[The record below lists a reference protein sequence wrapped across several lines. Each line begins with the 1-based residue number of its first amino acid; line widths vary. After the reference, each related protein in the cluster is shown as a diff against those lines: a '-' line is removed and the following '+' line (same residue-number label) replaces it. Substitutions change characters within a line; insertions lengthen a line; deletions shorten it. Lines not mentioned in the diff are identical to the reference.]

1 MKFLTKMLF
10 PKRVKFRKWQR
21 MATRRKLV
29 ETRGVSLAFGAY
41 GLKAEEASWVNSK
54 QLEAARKAMTHYIQ
68 RGGKIW
74 IRIFPDK
81 PITSKPP
88 EVTMGGGK
96 GDVAGYVFPVLPGRI
111 IFEMDGVAKDVAE
124 EALRRAGAKLP
135 IRTRFVTRQ

>member
-1 MKFLTKMLF
+1 MKFLKNMLV

-21 MATRRKLV
+21 MATKRKLV
-29 ETRGVSLAFGAY
+29 ETRGVSLSYGAF
-41 GLKAEEASWVNSK
+41 GLKADEACWVNSK

-81 PITSKPP
+81 PITAKPP

-111 IFEMDGVAKDVAE
+111 IFEMDGVARDVAE

-135 IRTRFVTRQ
+135 IRTRFVARN

>member
-1 MKFLTKMLF
+1 MLL

-21 MATRRKLV
+21 MATRRNLK
-29 ETRGVSLAFGAY
+29 ETKGVSLAFGSF
-41 GLKAEEASWVNSK
+41 GLKSEEACWVTSQ
-54 QLEAARKAMTHYIQ
+54 QLEAARKAMTHFVQ

-81 PITSKPP
+81 PITKKPP

-111 IFEMDGVAKDVAE
+111 LFEIDGVPRDIAIS
-124 EALRRAGAKLP
+124 ALKRAGAKLP
-135 IRTRFVTRQ
+135 VRTKVVART

>member
-1 MKFLTKMLF
+1 MLL

-21 MATRRKLV
+21 MATKRKLK
-29 ETRGVSLAFGAY
+29 ETRGVTLAFGSY
-41 GLKAEEASWVNSK
+41 GLRSEEACWVNSK
-54 QLEAARKAMTHYIQ
+54 QLEAARKAMTHYVE

-81 PITSKPP
+81 PITQKPP

-111 IFEMDGVAKDVAE
+111 IFEMDGVPKEVAE
-124 EALRRAGAKLP
+124 NALRRAGAKLP
-135 IRTRFVTRQ
+135 VRTKFIFR

>member
-1 MKFLTKMLF
+1 MLL

-21 MATRRKLV
+21 MATKRALK
-29 ETRGVSLAFGAY
+29 ETRGVSLAFGSF
-41 GLKAEEASWVNSK
+41 GLKAEEALWISS
-54 QLEAARKAMTHYIQ
+54 QQIEAARKAMTHFVQ

-81 PITSKPP
+81 PITKKPP

-111 IFEMDGVAKDVAE
+111 LFEIDGVPEETAK
-124 EALRRAGAKLP
+124 EALLRAGAKLP
-135 IRTRFVTRQ
+135 IKTKIVSR

>member
-1 MKFLTKMLF
+1 
-10 PKRVKFRKWQR
+10 
-21 MATRRKLV
+21 MATKRNLK

-41 GLKAEEASWVNSK
+41 GLKAEEARWVNSK
-54 QLEAARKAMTHYIQ
+54 QIEAARKAMAHFTQ

-81 PITSKPP
+81 PITQKPP

-111 IFEMDGVAKDVAE
+111 LFEIDGVSKEIAE
-124 EALRRAGAKLP
+124 AALKRAGAKLP
-135 IRTRFVTRQ
+135 IKTKIISRN